1 VLDTPEFTQARR
13 TIMKRMLIVED
24 LKAGPEDTNEAS
36 LTPAQM
42 KRIVGGRAV
51 LATVDGRGYTTID
64 DWDINLAI
72 FEGRIKGS
80 ERDN

>member
-1 VLDTPEFTQARR
+1 
-13 TIMKRMLIVED
+13 MKRMLIVED
-24 LKAGPEDTNEAS
+24 LKAGPDDAIEAS

-51 LATVDGRGYTTID
+51 LATVDGRGYATID
-64 DWDINLAI
+64 DWDANLAI

>member
-1 VLDTPEFTQARR
+1 
-13 TIMKRMLIVED
+13 MKRMLIIED
-24 LKAGPEDTNEAS
+24 LKAGPGDTNDAS

-51 LATVDGRGYTTID
+51 LATVDGRGYATID

-72 FEGRIKGS
+72 FEGSIKGS

>member
-1 VLDTPEFTQARR
+1 
-13 TIMKRMLIVED
+13 MKRTLVVKD
-24 LKAGPEDTNEAS
+24 LKASPEQIDESS

-51 LATVDGRGYTTID
+51 LATVDGRGSATID
-64 DWDINLAI
+64 DWDINTAI
-72 FEGRIKGS
+72 FEGRIVGT

>member
-1 VLDTPEFTQARR
+1 
-13 TIMKRMLIVED
+13 MKHTLVIQD
-24 LKAGPEDTNEAS
+24 LPPGGAQTDEAS

-51 LATVDGRGYTTID
+51 LPTVDGRGYATID
-64 DWDINLAI
+64 DWDINTAI